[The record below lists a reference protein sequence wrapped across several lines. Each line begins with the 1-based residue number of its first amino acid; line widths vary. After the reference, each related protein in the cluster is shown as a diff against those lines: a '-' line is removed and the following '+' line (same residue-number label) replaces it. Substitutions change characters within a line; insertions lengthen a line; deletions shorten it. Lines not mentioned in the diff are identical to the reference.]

1 MNDAN
6 RAPLAA
12 AMKAYAA
19 SGALAFHTPG
29 HKQGLGAHSLLRAL
43 VTEEGLRE
51 EVSLADE
58 LDDLHRPEG
67 CLKEAQ
73 QLAARLWGA
82 DDAFF
87 IVNGTTE
94 AIHIMLMAALSPGD
108 EVIMPRNAHR
118 SVIGGLV
125 LSGARPVYISP
136 EQDDVLGIAH
146 GVTEEAV
153 RQALAEHP
161 GAKAVFAVYPTY
173 YGVASELRGIAEA
186 AHEKGVPLLVD
197 EAHGAHLRFSD
208 KLPPDAIS
216 CGADIVAQST
226 HKLLGAMTQASML
239 FRKGARVP
247 EERVRRTASLLTTTS
262 PNYLLM
268 ASLDIARLQMEEEGN
283 ALVVRAV
290 RLSEELRDA
299 VNTLPGLWCFGRER
313 MGRPGAAALDLTKL
327 TVNVSGLGLSGEEA
341 MRFLRKKNIQA
352 ELADARNVLFIISVA
367 DTERETERL
376 FEALKEL
383 SAENA
388 GKDSAS
394 LLSVSSPPNL
404 KTILSPR
411 ETFYAAR
418 ERLPLAQSVGR
429 IAAEEITFYPPG
441 IPAIAPGEQIT
452 EEAVGYL
459 REMSRMGMK
468 VTGAQDVSLSTV
480 CVVK

>member
-29 HKQGLGAHSLLRAL
+29 HKQGLGAHPLLRAL

-58 LDDLHRPEG
+58 LDDLHRPES
-67 CLKEAQ
+67 CIMEAQ
-73 QLAARLWGA
+73 QLAAHLWDA
-82 DDAFF
+82 DEAFF
-87 IVNGTTE
+87 MVNGTTE
-94 AIHIMLMAALSPGD
+94 AIHAMLIATLSPGD
-108 EVIMPRNAHR
+108 EVIIPRNVHR
-118 SVIGGLV
+118 SVVGGLV
-125 LSGARPVYISP
+125 LSGALPVYIPP
-136 EQDDVLGIAH
+136 EQDDALGIAH
-146 GVTEEAV
+146 GMTAEAV
-153 RQALAEHP
+153 RQAFAEHP
-161 GAKAVFAVYPTY
+161 AAKAVFAVYPTY
-173 YGVASELRGIAEA
+173 YGVASELCGIAEA

-208 KLPPDAIS
+208 KLPLDALS

-226 HKLLGAMTQASML
+226 HKLLGAMTQASIL
-239 FRKGARVP
+239 FRNGGRVP
-247 EERVRRTASLLTTTS
+247 VERVRRTVSLLTTTS

-268 ASLDIARLQMEEEGN
+268 ASLDIARFQMEEAGKE
-283 ALVVRAV
+283 LVSRAV

-327 TVNVSGLGLSGEEA
+327 TVNVSGLGISGEKA
-341 MRFLRKKNIQA
+341 MRILREKKIQA
-352 ELADARNVLFIISVA
+352 ELADARNVLFIVSVA

-376 FEALKEL
+376 WEALKEL

-388 GKDSAS
+388 GKSPAS
-394 LLSVSSPPNL
+394 FLSVSSPPDL
-404 KTILSPR
+404 KIVLSPR
-411 ETFYAAR
+411 ETFYAQR
-418 ERLPLAQSVGR
+418 ERVSLAQAAGR

-441 IPAIAPGEQIT
+441 IPAIVPGERIT
-452 EEAVGYL
+452 KEAVGYL
-459 REMSRMGMK
+459 REMARMGMK

>member
-29 HKQGLGAHSLLRAL
+29 HKQGLGAHPLLRAL

-58 LDDLHRPEG
+58 LDDLHCPEG

-82 DDAFF
+82 DEAFF
-87 IVNGTTE
+87 MVNGTTE

-108 EVIMPRNAHR
+108 EVIIPRNAHR

-136 EQDDVLGIAH
+136 EQDDMLGIAH
-146 GVTEEAV
+146 GVAAEAV

-173 YGVASELRGIAEA
+173 YGVASELHGIAEA

-197 EAHGAHLRFSD
+197 EAHGAHLLFSD
-208 KLPPDAIS
+208 ELPSDALS
-216 CGADIVAQST
+216 CGADLVAQST

-239 FRKGARVP
+239 FRKGARVSV
-247 EERVRRTASLLTTTS
+247 ERVRRTASLLTTTS

-268 ASLDIARLQMEEEGN
+268 ASLDIARLQMAEEGKV
-283 ALVVRAV
+283 LVARAV
-290 RLSEELRDA
+290 RLSEKLRDA
-299 VNTLPGLWCFGRER
+299 VNTFPGLWCFGRER
-313 MGRPGAAALDLTKL
+313 MGRPGAASLDLTKL
-327 TVNVSGLGLSGEEA
+327 TVNVTGLGLSGEEA

-352 ELADARNVLFIISVA
+352 ELADARNVLFIVSVA

-376 FEALKEL
+376 LEALKEL

-404 KTILSPR
+404 MTILSPR

-418 ERLPLAQSVGR
+418 ERVPLAQSVGR

-452 EEAVGYL
+452 EEAVEYL
-459 REMSRMGMK
+459 REMSRKGMK

>member
-1 MNDAN
+1 M
-6 RAPLAA
+6 
-12 AMKAYAA
+12 
-19 SGALAFHTPG
+19 
-29 HKQGLGAHSLLRAL
+29 
-43 VTEEGLRE
+43 
-51 EVSLADE
+51 
-58 LDDLHRPEG
+58 
-67 CLKEAQ
+67 
-73 QLAARLWGA
+73 
-82 DDAFF
+82 
-87 IVNGTTE
+87 
-94 AIHIMLMAALSPGD
+94 
-108 EVIMPRNAHR
+108 
-118 SVIGGLV
+118 
-125 LSGARPVYISP
+125 
-136 EQDDVLGIAH
+136 
-146 GVTEEAV
+146 
-153 RQALAEHP
+153 
-161 GAKAVFAVYPTY
+161 
-173 YGVASELRGIAEA
+173 
-186 AHEKGVPLLVD
+186 
-197 EAHGAHLRFSD
+197 
-208 KLPPDAIS
+208 
-216 CGADIVAQST
+216 
-226 HKLLGAMTQASML
+226 
-239 FRKGARVP
+239 
-247 EERVRRTASLLTTTS
+247 RRTASLLTTTS

-283 ALVVRAV
+283 ARVARAV
-290 RLSEELRDA
+290 RLSEELRNA

-388 GKDSAS
+388 GKDSAL

-441 IPAIAPGEQIT
+441 ISAIAPGEQIT

>member
-29 HKQGLGAHSLLRAL
+29 HKQGLGAHPLLRAL
-43 VTEEGLRE
+43 VTEEGLHE
-51 EVSLADE
+51 EVSLAEE
-58 LDDLHRPEG
+58 LDVLHRPEG

-73 QLAARLWGA
+73 RLAARLWGA

-173 YGVASELRGIAEA
+173 YGVASNLRGIAEA

-216 CGADIVAQST
+216 CGADLVAQST

-352 ELADARNVLFIISVA
+352 ELADARNVLFIVSVA

-388 GKDSAS
+388 GKDSAL